1 MSNVSNRYSAK
12 QAVGLPCLLPLKDSS
27 RLRQGFPNESTN
39 QDVEN
44 TSNPKYQ
51 RAKSMK
57 FVSNKWEFQRHIHR
71 VAIRP
76 LFPGRIGIWKCRFLW
91 REENR
96 STRKKTARS
105 KEENQQQTQPTNGV
119 NSGNRTQA
127 TLMDGSHH
135 CAIPAPL
142 TDRAYTRLPFS
153 KVQIHS

>member
-44 TSNPKYQ
+44 TSYPKYQ
-51 RAKSMK
+51 HAKSMN
-57 FVSNKWEFQRHIHR
+57 FVLKTSEYAFQWHIHR

-76 LFPGRIGIWKCRFLW
+76 LFPVQIGIWKNWFLW

-96 STRKKTARS
+96 STRRETSRS
-105 KEENQQQTQPTNGV
+105 RDENQQQTQPANGV
-119 NSGNRTQA
+119 NTGNRTRA
-127 TLMDGSHH
+127 TLMDGRRVLSLLRHP
-135 CAIPAPL
+135 CSL
-142 TDRAYTRLPFS
+142 D
-153 KVQIHS
+153 